1 MCHGRGGVGVSEL
14 LLACSRGE
22 ISSSEVTRVIP
33 WLVTCLPSVRRDK
46 YGVNDVTCQI
56 ESGAGSGSFFWKV
69 TAVHSTQSITR

>member
-46 YGVNDVTCQI
+46 YGVNDATCQI
-56 ESGAGSGSFFWKV
+56 ESVQVRVAFFGK
-69 TAVHSTQSITR
+69 